1 MEQNLQGQTV
11 NLGGNM
17 INGISSEGV
26 PLTAQQPIEPIQPL
40 TVAQITTV
48 DQSATVQQASINDS
62 PAQQQQPDTFVVNV
76 ATLATMLQNIKNS
89 LKIDS
94 AVIMSL
100 STQLIFSPEGLTV
113 KATDGQ
119 NVLIQEA
126 KDIVSNDTF
135 SVSVNTEILLALVS
149 KITTEKLQLIP
160 NDGKIIIKSLSTDTE
175 TFEFIL
181 LETHDTD
188 GKTLVVQDP
197 FGTPTTNAVQIDFTT
212 FRDAVLKARIFM
224 CNSNVRVSL
233 NGVYISNGA
242 FYSSDEANAAKT
254 ISNVITLPD
263 NKALYLTESLVNMID
278 KLPMDNTKTF
288 ITYTIGDDG
297 FIDAVQI
304 TDGTT
309 SIHGPTNPDYDMFP
323 IAGCE
328 RLFSTPLS
336 NSFTADKKTLLNMLD
351 KVALFIRAG
360 ADSDACN
367 FIIDANNQTL
377 TIESKNTDAK
387 QVMSIKGNNL
397 ASTTFPLH
405 VENTMKALKNIESDE
420 VICEYIPIAQDNFE
434 GAPRSGYVQLK
445 DNNVAQIISY
455 RF

>member
-40 TVAQITTV
+40 TVAQTTTV

-175 TFEFIL
+175 TSQNEGSYLAPSIFFNE
-181 LETHDTD
+181 
-188 GKTLVVQDP
+188 
-197 FGTPTTNAVQIDFTT
+197 
-212 FRDAVLKARIFM
+212 VLNDVFSVK
-224 CNSNVRVSL
+224 
-233 NGVYISNGA
+233 
-242 FYSSDEANAAKT
+242 SSQ
-254 ISNVITLPD
+254 S
-263 NKALYLTESLVNMID
+263 
-278 KLPMDNTKTF
+278 
-288 ITYTIGDDG
+288 
-297 FIDAVQI
+297 
-304 TDGTT
+304 
-309 SIHGPTNPDYDMFP
+309 
-323 IAGCE
+323 
-328 RLFSTPLS
+328 
-336 NSFTADKKTLLNMLD
+336 
-351 KVALFIRAG
+351 
-360 ADSDACN
+360 
-367 FIIDANNQTL
+367 
-377 TIESKNTDAK
+377 
-387 QVMSIKGNNL
+387 
-397 ASTTFPLH
+397 
-405 VENTMKALKNIESDE
+405 
-420 VICEYIPIAQDNFE
+420 
-434 GAPRSGYVQLK
+434 SGIV
-445 DNNVAQIISY
+445 
-455 RF
+455 

>member
-1 MEQNLQGQTV
+1 
-11 NLGGNM
+11 
-17 INGISSEGV
+17 
-26 PLTAQQPIEPIQPL
+26 
-40 TVAQITTV
+40 
-48 DQSATVQQASINDS
+48 
-62 PAQQQQPDTFVVNV
+62 
-76 ATLATMLQNIKNS
+76 
-89 LKIDS
+89 
-94 AVIMSL
+94 
-100 STQLIFSPEGLTV
+100 
-113 KATDGQ
+113 
-119 NVLIQEA
+119 
-126 KDIVSNDTF
+126 
-135 SVSVNTEILLALVS
+135 
-149 KITTEKLQLIP
+149 
-160 NDGKIIIKSLSTDTE
+160 
-175 TFEFIL
+175 
-181 LETHDTD
+181 
-188 GKTLVVQDP
+188 
-197 FGTPTTNAVQIDFTT
+197 
-212 FRDAVLKARIFM
+212 M

-328 RLFSTPLS
+328 RLFSTSLS

-387 QVMSIKGNNL
+387 QVMNIKGNNL